1 MFLNEIFQSFNPIA
15 FTLGPLTVRWYG
27 LAYLAG
33 FIVAG
38 FVQNV
43 FITWIVTLA
52 LLLGTLFVIRSLER
66 KKA

>member
-1 MFLNEIFQSFNPIA
+1 MFLNDIYQALDPIA

-38 FVQNV
+38 FV
-43 FITWIVTLA
+43 IPAWPSAGSSTLRSTTW
-52 LLLGTLFVIRSLER
+52 
-66 KKA
+66 